1 LSKFAPDFSF
11 PKAPSSKESG
21 RLSPVFSS
29 AENRRPRRKKPA
41 VLPRLSD
48 VPLIF
53 LLNEEDGEK
62 DDDPADPLDGGKA
75 FAV

>member
-1 LSKFAPDFSF
+1 VQVCTRFF
-11 PKAPSSKESG
+11 PSRRPPSSKESG
-21 RLSPVFSS
+21 HLSPVFSS
-29 AENRRPRRKKPA
+29 AENRRPLRKKPV